1 MKIFVPPIK
10 SQGIKTKLVPWIKNV
25 IPKDFNNTWI
35 EPFMGTGVVAFN
47 VRPKKAILCDSNPHL
62 INFYNG
68 IKNNNITPN
77 IVRHFLEEEGEKLL
91 YIEDYYYKVR
101 KRFNEKHDPL
111 DFLFINR
118 AGFNGMI
125 RFNQKGGHNVP
136 FCKKPNRFAK
146 AYITKIVNQVE
157 NIHKIINNG
166 DYTFINQPF
175 QDTISMA
182 NNDDI
187 IYCDPPYIDR
197 HTDYFNSWN
206 EEDEH
211 QLNTL
216 LDKFNGQFIL
226 STWHSNQYR
235 ENEYVKTIWKKFN
248 LLTKEHFYH
257 LGGTQN
263 NRNSMLEALILN
275 YKAPHIKDKIHK
287 KQLSLFNNE
296 LMHTGLLV
304 VT

>member
-275 YKAPHIKDKIHK
+275 YKAPHIKNKIHK
-287 KQLSLFNNE
+287 KQLSLFDNE
-296 LMHTGLLV
+296 LMHTSLLV

>member
-25 IPKDFNNTWI
+25 IPKNFNNTWI

-287 KQLSLFNNE
+287 KQLSLFDNE
-296 LMHTGLLV
+296 LMHTRLLV

>member
-91 YIEDYYYKVR
+91 YIEDYYYEVR

-287 KQLSLFNNE
+287 KQLSLFDNE